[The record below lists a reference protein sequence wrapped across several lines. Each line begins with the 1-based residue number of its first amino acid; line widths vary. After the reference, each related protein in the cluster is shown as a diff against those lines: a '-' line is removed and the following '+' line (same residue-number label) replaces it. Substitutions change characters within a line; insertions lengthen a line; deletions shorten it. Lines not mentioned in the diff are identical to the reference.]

1 MKQVLVFEKQSMK
14 ILREYW
20 SFKSGTYSG
29 EKHLQSNR
37 FLEVS
42 KVAKEN
48 KKEGK
53 QRD

>member
-1 MKQVLVFEKQSMK
+1 MSE
-14 ILREYW
+14 
-20 SFKSGTYSG
+20 TYSR

-42 KVAKEN
+42 KVVKEN
-48 KKEGK
+48 KKEKK